1 MDFWV
6 EFELSFLQIVDQVR
20 SLNSSVVRSQY
31 DVILRCDDVILRSR
45 AKSIP
50 MTSFCDVMM
59 SLCDPVL
66 SAILMTSFCDH
77 DDVIVRSSI
86 FLGLKMIFIE
96 LRLSAIVDNFWAT
109 CF

>member
-6 EFELSFLQIVDQVR
+6 EFVLSLLQVVDLVR
-20 SLNSSVVRSQY
+20 SLKSRVVRSQY
-31 DVILRCDDVILRSR
+31 DVILRCDDVILRSG

-50 MTSFCDVMM
+50 MTSFCDLMT

-77 DDVIVRSSI
+77 DDVIVRSSV
-86 FLGLKMIFIE
+86 FLGLKMIFIG
-96 LRLSAIVDNFWAT
+96 LRLSAIADL
-109 CF
+109 